1 MPAWSYSD
9 KSRISSSTRNLNL
22 LEFPQTHIEFDR
34 EAMNAKDEVPNSS
47 EVQDE
52 QGPQAP
58 TTATAPASAPPEA
71 EKTPV
76 AEVAVQATET
86 AETNKNAAATTPST
100 ASEAS
105 ASTPTEPSTPASE
118 QIAQQVKDFAAK
130 LIQQMQSSF
139 SVEQKSAAIVAVLVI
154 VAIPVII
161 LANKV
166 LNVIDGIPLL
176 EPILELVGLVYTFWF
191 VYRYLIFAQSRKEL
205 VDGITGIKSKIM
217 GDGKST

>member
-1 MPAWSYSD
+1 M
-9 KSRISSSTRNLNL
+9 
-22 LEFPQTHIEFDR
+22 LEFPQTYIEFDR

-52 QGPQAP
+52 QEPQAP
-58 TTATAPASAPPEA
+58 TPAPAPTSPEVEKAPAAEA
-71 EKTPV
+71 
-76 AEVAVQATET
+76 AVQATET
-86 AETNKNAAATTPST
+86 AEVDNVAAATTPST
-100 ASEAS
+100 PSETGD
-105 ASTPTEPSTPASE
+105 STPTEPATPASE
-118 QIAQQVKDFAAK
+118 QIAKQVKDFAAK

-139 SVEQKSAAIVAVLVI
+139 SVEQKSAVIVAALVI

-161 LANKV
+161 LSNKV

-205 VDGITGIKSKIM
+205 IDGITGIKSKIM
-217 GDGKST
+217 GDEKST

>member
-1 MPAWSYSD
+1 M
-9 KSRISSSTRNLNL
+9 
-22 LEFPQTHIEFDR
+22 LEFPQTHIEFER

-52 QGPQAP
+52 QEPQAP
-58 TTATAPASAPPEA
+58 TTAPAPAPAPSEA
-71 EKTPV
+71 EKAPV

-86 AETNKNAAATTPST
+86 ANTETVAAATAPSTASTAST

-105 ASTPTEPSTPASE
+105 TSTPTEPSAPASE

-130 LIQQMQSSF
+130 LIQQMQTSF
-139 SVEQKSAAIVAVLVI
+139 SVEQKSAAIAAVLVI

-205 VDGITGIKSKIM
+205 VDSITGIKSKIM
-217 GDGKST
+217 GDGQST

>member
-1 MPAWSYSD
+1 
-9 KSRISSSTRNLNL
+9 L
-22 LEFPQTHIEFDR
+22 LEFPQTHIEFER

-52 QGPQAP
+52 QEPQAP
-58 TTATAPASAPPEA
+58 TTAPAPAPAPSEA
-71 EKTPV
+71 EKAPV

-86 AETNKNAAATTPST
+86 ANTETVAAATAPSTAST

-105 ASTPTEPSTPASE
+105 TSTPTEPSAPASE

-130 LIQQMQSSF
+130 LIQQMQTSF
-139 SVEQKSAAIVAVLVI
+139 SVEQKSAAIAAVLVI

-205 VDGITGIKSKIM
+205 VDSITGIKSKIM
-217 GDGKST
+217 GDGQST

>member
-1 MPAWSYSD
+1 M
-9 KSRISSSTRNLNL
+9 
-22 LEFPQTHIEFDR
+22 LEFLQTYIEFDR
-34 EAMNAKDEVPNSS
+34 EAMNAKDEVPNSP
-47 EVQDE
+47 EVQDGKE
-52 QGPQAP
+52 PLPASNSPTAAP
-58 TTATAPASAPPEA
+58 VTASEPASAPPEA
-71 EKTPV
+71 ENAPA
-76 AEVAVQATET
+76 AEVIVQATDT
-86 AETNKNAAATTPST
+86 ANTENVAAATASST

-118 QIAQQVKDFAAK
+118 QIVQQVKDFAAK

-139 SVEQKSAAIVAVLVI
+139 SVEQKSAVIVAVLVI

-205 VDGITGIKSKIM
+205 IDNITGIKAKIM
-217 GDGKST
+217 GDEKST

>member
-1 MPAWSYSD
+1 
-9 KSRISSSTRNLNL
+9 L
-22 LEFPQTHIEFDR
+22 LEFPQTYIEFDR

-52 QGPQAP
+52 QEPQAP
-58 TTATAPASAPPEA
+58 TTASAPASAPTSTPSEVEKVPA
-71 EKTPV
+71 ET
-76 AEVAVQATET
+76 AVQATET
-86 AETNKNAAATTPST
+86 AEADKSAATTPST
-100 ASEAS
+100 ASETVD
-105 ASTPTEPSTPASE
+105 STPAEPATPASE
-118 QIAQQVKDFAAK
+118 QIAKQVKDFATK
-130 LIQQMQSSF
+130 LIQQMQTSF
-139 SVEQKSAAIVAVLVI
+139 SVEQKSAAIVAVLII

-176 EPILELVGLVYTFWF
+176 EPILELVGLLYTFWF

-205 VDGITGIKSKIM
+205 VDSITGIKSKIM

>member
-1 MPAWSYSD
+1 
-9 KSRISSSTRNLNL
+9 L
-22 LEFPQTHIEFDR
+22 LEFPQTYIEFDR

-52 QGPQAP
+52 QEPQAP
-58 TTATAPASAPPEA
+58 TPAPAPTSPEVEKAPAAEA
-71 EKTPV
+71 
-76 AEVAVQATET
+76 AVQATET
-86 AETNKNAAATTPST
+86 AEADVAAATTPST
-100 ASEAS
+100 PSDTGD
-105 ASTPTEPSTPASE
+105 STPTEPATPASE
-118 QIAQQVKDFAAK
+118 QIAKQVKDFAAK

-139 SVEQKSAAIVAVLVI
+139 SVEQKSAVIVAALVI

-176 EPILELVGLVYTFWF
+176 EPILELVGFAYTIWF

-205 VDGITGIKSKIM
+205 IDNITGIKSKIL
-217 GDGKST
+217 GDGKSA